1 MPDASFTTN
10 SGPEVTEIVP
20 ATTTPT
26 AIGEA
31 VAARLNPFTTTAIA
45 VQARPPA
52 HLARMVSLAI
62 CVMSLTGLVFASL
75 ASMDIVVTAQGRIMP
90 SGRAKIIQPLEAGVV
105 KAIAVRDGQ
114 AVEAGDVLLELDAT
128 VTSADRDR
136 LEREYQE
143 TQADVLRLGALL
155 SGKDGWTQVSG
166 LPAAILTN
174 QQAVLASRRSEQDSR
189 IAALDADIARRTA
202 DRDAIAANLAQLQMS
217 LPLVR
222 KKHEMREELATTGH
236 IAQTGVIETR
246 LELLNMEKEFAVL
259 GNRLNESS
267 ASLNASIQQRKQAQ
281 AEFRARASV
290 ELVDAARKSDAAR
303 QELVK
308 ATQRRDLQVLHSPI
322 DGVVQQ
328 LAVTTVG
335 GVVTQA
341 QALMTIVPR
350 NAALEVDAQVAN
362 RDIGHVKIGQ
372 RVINKVETFDFTR
385 FGYIEGTVQ
394 WVGTDA
400 VNDPKLGP
408 VYPVRIQLNTA
419 ETPNVVNGLHGAV
432 TAGMTVTSDIR
443 TGERRMIEYFI
454 APMLRYKQE
463 ALRER

>member
-1 MPDASFTTN
+1 MKDPQRAQT
-10 SGPEVTEIVP
+10 PEH
-20 ATTTPT
+20 AAFST
-26 AIGEA
+26 A
-31 VAARLNPFTTTAIA
+31 AIA
-45 VQARPPA
+45 LRQQPPA
-52 HLARMVSLAI
+52 RIARMVTVAI
-62 CVMSLTGLVFASL
+62 CVMAAATLAYASL
-75 ASMDIVVTAQGRIMP
+75 ASMDIVVSAQGRVSA
-90 SGRAKIIQPLEAGVV
+90 SGKSKVIQPLEAGVV

-114 AVEAGDVLLELDAT
+114 AVKAGDVLLELDAT
-128 VTSADRDR
+128 ATLADRDR
-136 LEREYQE
+136 LQREAQE
-143 TQADVLRLGALL
+143 TQADVLRLQSLL
-155 SGKDGWTQVSG
+155 SGKEEWAQAPD
-166 LPAAILTN
+166 LPAAMVTN
-174 QQAVLASRRSEQDSR
+174 QQAVLAGRRSEQDSR
-189 IAALDADIARRTA
+189 MASLAADIARRTA
-202 DRDAIAANLAQLQMS
+202 DRDAIAANIAQLRTS

-222 KKHEMREELATTGH
+222 QKHTMREELAGTGH
-236 IAQTGVIETR
+236 VSKTGVIETQ
-246 LELLNMEKEFAVL
+246 LELLNMEKELSVQ

-267 ASLNASIQQRKQAQ
+267 ASLNAAVQQRKQAQ
-281 AEFRARASV
+281 AEFRARASA
-290 ELVDAARKSDAAR
+290 ELVDAMRKHDAAR

-308 ATQRRDLQVLHSPI
+308 ATQRRDLQTLHSPI

-341 QALMTIVPR
+341 QPLMTIVPH
-350 NAALEVDAQVAN
+350 NAVLEVEAQVMN
-362 RDIGHVKIGQ
+362 RDIGHIKVGQ

-408 VYPVRIQLNTA
+408 VYPVRIQLSKA
-419 ETPNVVNGLHGAV
+419 ETPNVVNGQHGTV
-432 TAGMTVTSDIR
+432 TAGMSVTSDIR

>member
-1 MPDASFTTN
+1 MSERRSHKEHAMFS
-10 SGPEVTEIVP
+10 
-20 ATTTPT
+20 T
-26 AIGEA
+26 A
-31 VAARLNPFTTTAIA
+31 AIA
-45 VQARPPA
+45 LRQQPPA
-52 HLARMVSLAI
+52 RVARMVTLTI
-62 CVMSLTGLVFASL
+62 CAMAATAMVYASV

-90 SGRAKIIQPLEAGVV
+90 SGRAKVIQPLEAGVV
-105 KAIAVRDGQ
+105 KSIAVRDGQ
-114 AVEAGDVLLELDAT
+114 AVKTGDVLLELDST

-136 LEREYQE
+136 LQREYQE

-155 SGKDGWTQVSG
+155 SGKDAWNKAGD
-166 LPAAILTN
+166 LPPAMLVN

-189 IAALDADIARRTA
+189 MAALDADIARRSA
-202 DRDAIAANLAQLQMS
+202 DRDAITANLTQLRTS
-217 LPLVR
+217 LPLVK
-222 KKHEMREELATTGH
+222 KKHDMREELATTGH

-246 LELLNMEKEFAVL
+246 LELLNMEKEAAVL
-259 GNRLNESS
+259 SNRLNESA
-267 ASLNASIQQRKQAQ
+267 ASLNASVQQRKQAQ
-281 AEFRARASV
+281 SEFRARASA
-290 ELVDAARKSDAAR
+290 ELVDATRKSDAAR

-308 ATQRRDLQVLHSPI
+308 ATQRRDLQVMRSPI

-350 NAALEVDAQVAN
+350 NATLEVDTQVMN
-362 RDIGHVKIGQ
+362 RDIGHVKVGQ
-372 RVINKVETFDFTR
+372 RVINKIETFDFTR

-400 VNDPKLGP
+400 VNDQKLGP
-408 VYPVRIQLNTA
+408 VYPVRIQLQTA

-432 TAGMTVTSDIR
+432 TAGMSVTSDIR

>member
-1 MPDASFTTN
+1 MKDISN
-10 SGPEVTEIVP
+10 P
-20 ATTTPT
+20 AEHAMFST
-26 AIGEA
+26 A
-31 VAARLNPFTTTAIA
+31 AIA
-45 VQARPPA
+45 MRQQPPA
-52 HLARMVSLAI
+52 RVARMVTLAI
-62 CVMSLTGLVFASL
+62 CAMAAATLAYASL
-75 ASMDIVVTAQGRIMP
+75 ASMDIVVTAQGRVGALGK
-90 SGRAKIIQPLEAGVV
+90 SKVIQPLEAGVV
-105 KAIAVRDGQ
+105 KVIAIRDGQ
-114 AVEAGDVLLELDAT
+114 SVKAGDLLLELDAT
-128 VTSADRDR
+128 ATLADRDR
-136 LEREYQE
+136 LQREFWE
-143 TQADVLRLGALL
+143 TQADVARLNALL
-155 SGKDGWTQVSG
+155 SGKDAWAEARD
-166 LPAAILTN
+166 LPVAMVAN

-189 IAALDADIARRTA
+189 VAALDADIARRTA
-202 DRDAIAANLAQLQMS
+202 DHEAISANIAQLHNS

-236 IAQTGVIETR
+236 IAQTGLIETR
-246 LELLNMEKEFAVL
+246 LELLAMEKDLSVM
-259 GNRLNESS
+259 GKRLNESA
-267 ASLNASIQQRKQAQ
+267 ASLHASVQQRKQAQ
-281 AEFRARASV
+281 AEFRARASA
-290 ELVDAARKSDAAR
+290 ELVDAIRKHDAAR

-308 ATQRRDLQVLHSPI
+308 ATQRRDLQTLRSPI

-341 QALMTIVPR
+341 QALMTIVPHD
-350 NAALEVDAQVAN
+350 AVLEIDAQVMN
-362 RDIGHVKIGQ
+362 RDIGHVKVGQ

-400 VNDPKLGP
+400 VTDSKLGP
-408 VYPVRIQLNTA
+408 VYPVRIKLNTV

-432 TAGMTVTSDIR
+432 TAGMSVTSDIR

>member
-1 MPDASFTTN
+1 MTDIKPSKEHAIFS
-10 SGPEVTEIVP
+10 
-20 ATTTPT
+20 T
-26 AIGEA
+26 A
-31 VAARLNPFTTTAIA
+31 AIA
-45 VQARPPA
+45 LRQQPPA
-52 HLARMVSLAI
+52 HIARMVTLAI
-62 CVMSLTGLVFASL
+62 CGMAATAMVYASI
-75 ASMDIVVTAQGRIMP
+75 ASMDIVVTAQGRIVP
-90 SGRAKIIQPLEAGVV
+90 SGRAKVIQPLDAGVI
-105 KAIAVRDGQ
+105 KSIAVRDGQ
-114 AVEAGDVLLELDAT
+114 AVKAGDVLLELDAT
-128 VTSADRDR
+128 ATSADRDR
-136 LEREYQE
+136 LQREYQE
-143 TQADVLRLGALL
+143 TQADVLRLSALL
-155 SGKDGWTQVSG
+155 SGEDAWTQAAH
-166 LPAAILTN
+166 LPLTMLTN

-189 IAALDADIARRTA
+189 MAALDADIARRTA
-202 DRDAIAANLAQLQMS
+202 DRDAIAANLNQLRNS

-222 KKHEMREELATTGH
+222 KKHDMREELATTGH

-246 LELLNMEKEFAVL
+246 LELLNMEKETAVL

-281 AEFRARASV
+281 SEFRARASA
-290 ELVDAARKSDAAR
+290 ELVDATRKSDTAR

-308 ATQRRDLQVLHSPI
+308 ATQRRDLQVMHSPI

-350 NAALEVDAQVAN
+350 NATLEVDAQVMN
-362 RDIGHVKIGQ
+362 RDIGHIKVGQ

-400 VNDPKLGP
+400 VNDQKLGP
-408 VYPVRIQLNTA
+408 VYPVRIQLQKA
-419 ETPNVVNGLHGAV
+419 ETPNVVNGLQGTV

-443 TGERRMIEYFI
+443 TGERRMIDYFI
-454 APMLRYKQE
+454 APMLRYRQE